1 MELQTLT
8 GIESAPLQFRLRSN
22 QLSYSIDNPEDMSS
36 GLSMATESVYIARQ
50 LASVAQLELV
60 RCQFDSCQW
69 CRVTK

>member
-1 MELQTLT
+1 
-8 GIESAPLQFRLRSN
+8 
-22 QLSYSIDNPEDMSS
+22 MSS

-69 CRVTK
+69 CQVTK